1 MSSPSDVPTG
11 LTRWAIVLAAVI
23 GSAVF
28 DLTWLIVG
36 VALPYMQGTFS
47 ATPDQIAWVMT
58 AFIVGGM
65 MMNAAT
71 GWASTR
77 FGRKQLFVLAIAA
90 NGLTSMMCG
99 LADSLEAEVFWRF
112 LQGMFSVPLLALGQ
126 AITMDAFPEEKRG
139 FAVGLFG
146 ACTVG
151 AMVFAPLLGGYLVE
165 HYTWR
170 WVFYVSVPMAAF
182 ATVCAVLF
190 IPRSEPNP
198 GRPFEW
204 VGFSALMAL
213 VAALQLGLSRGE
225 RLDWLESTEI
235 RIEFAIA
242 AVALLVVV
250 ARTVFVHRSFLERR
264 LFTDRNYVVSF
275 NVMLLFGALVSLPM
289 ILLPLMLQQ
298 VAGYP
303 AVSAG
308 ALMLSR
314 GVGLTVSMLAVGLLS
329 RADPRMVLGFGF
341 LCAALSNFYM
351 STWSADID
359 PWTVVWTNL
368 FLGVASGSAFVPMVT
383 IALAT
388 LKRQLHTEALT
399 FLFLVT
405 NTGKAIGVAGIFVFH
420 TRFLQINYAV
430 LTENVAPTNE
440 RLRHIPMPETWDL
453 NTTSGLATL
462 SAEISRQAEL
472 IAYLNDFLVI
482 GAICAAILPLLFFL
496 KKPPAIAPP

>member
-1 MSSPSDVPTG
+1 MSSSSEVPTG
-11 LTRWAIVLAAVI
+11 FTRFAIVFAAVL

-47 ATPDQIAWVMT
+47 STPDQIAWVMT
-58 AFIVGGM
+58 SFIVGGM
-65 MMNAAT
+65 MINAAT

-77 FGRKQLFVLAIAA
+77 FGRKQMFVLAIAA
-90 NGLTSMMCG
+90 NGITTLMCG
-99 LADSLEAEVFWRF
+99 MADSLAAEVFWRF
-112 LQGMFSVPLLALGQ
+112 LQGGFSVPLLALGQ

-139 FAVGLFG
+139 FAIGLFG

-151 AMVFAPLLGGYLVE
+151 AVVFAPLLGGYLVE

-170 WVFYVSVPMAAF
+170 WVFYVNVPLAAV
-182 ATVCAVLF
+182 ATVCAWIF
-190 IPRSEPNP
+190 IPRSAPDP
-198 GRPFEW
+198 QRPFEW

-213 VAALQLGLSRGE
+213 VGALQLGLSRGE
-225 RLDWLESTEI
+225 RLDWFESNEI
-235 RIEFAIA
+235 RLEFAIA
-242 AVALLVVV
+242 AVAFLVVV
-250 ARTVFVHRSFLERR
+250 ARTVFVRNSFLERR
-264 LFTDRNYVVSF
+264 LFTDGNYLISM

-289 ILLPLMLQQ
+289 ILMPLMLQQ

-308 ALMLSR
+308 ALMLPR
-314 GVGLTVSMLAVGLLS
+314 GFGLIISMMAVGMLS
-329 RADPRMVLGFGF
+329 RVDPRVLLGFGF
-341 LCAALSNFYM
+341 LSAAVSNLYM

-359 PWTVVWTNL
+359 QWTVVWTNML
-368 FLGVASGSAFVPMVT
+368 LGVASGTAFVPMVT

-388 LKRQLHTEALT
+388 LSRHLQTEALS

-405 NTGKAIGVAGIFVFH
+405 NTGKAIGVAGIFVVH
-420 TRFLQINYAV
+420 TRSQQINYAV
-430 LTENVAPTNE
+430 LTENVAPINE
-440 RLRHIPMPETWDL
+440 RLRHIPIPESWDL
-453 NTTSGLATL
+453 NTVSGLASL

-482 GAICAAILPLLFFL
+482 GMICGGILPLLFFL
-496 KKPPAIAPP
+496 KKPPPARV